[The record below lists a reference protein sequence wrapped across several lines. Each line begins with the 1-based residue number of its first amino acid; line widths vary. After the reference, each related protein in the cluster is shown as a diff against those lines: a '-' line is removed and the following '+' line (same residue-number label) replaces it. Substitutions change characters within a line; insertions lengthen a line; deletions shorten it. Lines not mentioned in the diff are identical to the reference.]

1 MNVEKRPITILMADD
16 DPDDR
21 ELTEEAFREV
31 RFSNDLRFVQD
42 GRDLLDY
49 LTRANGYTRQNAPS
63 PGLILLDLNM
73 PRMDGR
79 EALTAIKADPKIKC
93 IPVVVL
99 TTSEADEDIIR
110 SYELGAASYIPKPV
124 TFLGLVEA
132 MKTLSDYWFELVAV
146 PPPETP

>member
-1 MNVEKRPITILMADD
+1 MRDKKRPITILMADD
-16 DPDDR
+16 DADDR

-31 RFSNDLRFVQD
+31 RFANNLKFVRD

-49 LTRANGYTRQNAPS
+49 LTRANGYTSQNAPT

-79 EALTAIKADPKIKC
+79 EALIAIKADPQLKS

-99 TTSEADEDIIR
+99 TTSEADEDIVR

-124 TFLGLVEA
+124 TFMGLVNA
-132 MKTLSDYWFELVAV
+132 MKTLGDYWFELVEIPRPQV
-146 PPPETP
+146 Q

>member
-1 MNVEKRPITILMADD
+1 MSMYKRPITILMADD

-31 RFSNDLRFVQD
+31 RFANDLRFVKD

-49 LTRANGYTRQNAPS
+49 LTLANGYTRDNAPT

-79 EALTAIKADPKIKC
+79 EALTAIKSDPRLKC

-99 TTSEADEDIIR
+99 TTSEADEDIVR
-110 SYELGAASYIPKPV
+110 SYELGASSYIPKPV
-124 TFLGLVEA
+124 TFMGLVDA
-132 MKTLSDYWFELVAV
+132 MKTLGDYWFELVAV
-146 PPPETP
+146 PQPDAL

>member
-1 MNVEKRPITILMADD
+1 MSGEKRPITILMADD

-31 RFSNDLRFVQD
+31 RFANDLRFVQD

-49 LTRANGYTRQNAPS
+49 LTRANGYTSENAPT

-79 EALTAIKADPKIKC
+79 EALTAIKADPRLKA

-99 TTSEADEDIIR
+99 TTSKADEDIVR

-124 TFLGLVEA
+124 TFMGLVNA
-132 MKTLSDYWFELVAV
+132 MKTLGDYWFELVAI
-146 PPPETP
+146 PRPDPQ

>member
-1 MNVEKRPITILMADD
+1 MNLNKRPVTILMADD

-21 ELTEEAFREV
+21 ELTEDAFHEV
-31 RFSNDLRFVQD
+31 RFANDLRFVRD

-49 LTRANGYTRQNAPS
+49 LTRANGYTSENAPT

-79 EALTAIKADPKIKC
+79 EALTAIKTDPRLKC
-93 IPVVVL
+93 IPVVIL
-99 TTSEADEDIIR
+99 TTSEADEDIVR

-124 TFLGLVEA
+124 TFMGLVTA
-132 MKTLSDYWFELVAV
+132 MKTLGDYWFELVEI
-146 PPPETP
+146 PRPDTP

>member
-1 MNVEKRPITILMADD
+1 MNDRKRPLTILMADD
-16 DPDDR
+16 DADDR
-21 ELTEEAFREV
+21 QLAEEALREA
-31 RFSNDLRFVQD
+31 RFANDLKFVRD

-49 LTRANGYTRQNAPS
+49 LTRTNGYTKENAPK

-79 EALTAIKADPKIKC
+79 EALTAIKAEPDLQS

-99 TTSEADEDIIR
+99 TTSKADEDIVQ

-124 TFLGLVEA
+124 TFMGLVDA
-132 MKTLSDYWFELVAV
+132 MKILGRYWFELVAV
-146 PPPETP
+146 PDQDSR

>member
-1 MNVEKRPITILMADD
+1 MNLEKRPITILMADD

-21 ELTEEAFREV
+21 ELTEDAFREV
-31 RFSNDLRFVQD
+31 RFANDLRFARD

-49 LTRANGYTRQNAPS
+49 LTRSNGYTPENAPM

-79 EALTAIKADPKIKC
+79 EALTAIKLDPKLKC

-99 TTSEADEDIIR
+99 TTSEADEDIVR
-110 SYELGAASYIPKPV
+110 SYELGASSYIPKPV
-124 TFLGLVEA
+124 TFIGLVNA
-132 MKTLSDYWFELVAV
+132 MKTLGDYWFELVAV
-146 PPPETP
+146 PPPETQ